1 MKGISRS
8 IFILV
13 ILAGIEIYVWQGL
26 KTIIQDSSKVTKNA
40 VTIAYFTFSFLT
52 LFTFFMASFRG
63 NIMFDY
69 AIFKVIFLICF
80 MLLLSKLFF
89 IVFLL
94 FDDIVRLFRWLFSA
108 ISAGSVSGNGISRL
122 KFLSITGAV
131 VGALPFAAMTYGI
144 IKGAHDYK
152 ITRVPLKLKN
162 LPQAFAGKTLI
173 QISDLHT
180 GSFWDKEA
188 VKKGIQSLVDLK
200 PDMVFFT
207 GDLVNNKESEL
218 DDYKAIFSQIKAPL
232 GVYSVLGNHDYGDYV
247 TWDNDEEK
255 AALLKAENLKQL
267 IQTQKEMGWDLLL
280 NENREIKIGEDSL
293 MVVGIENY
301 GTGGF
306 VQHGNM
312 PKAMEGVNPEKNILL
327 LSHDPSHW
335 KYQVI
340 KEYNM
345 VDAMFSGHTHGAQ
358 FGIETEKFKWSPIQL
373 RYKEWAGLYKDKEQQ
388 LYVNRGFG
396 YLGYPGRFGIRP
408 EITLFTLEK
417 A

>member
-1 MKGISRS
+1 MRS
-8 IFILV
+8 IQSSIIILF
-13 ILAGIEIYVWQGL
+13 ILAGIEIYVWQGF
-26 KTIIQDSSKVTKNA
+26 KTIIQDSSRFTKNV
-40 VTIAYFTFSFLT
+40 VTTAYFALSVIT
-52 LFTFFMASFRG
+52 LFCFFMATYKGR
-63 NIMFDY
+63 IMFDY
-69 AIFKVIFLICF
+69 AIFKVLFLLCF

-89 IVFLL
+89 LFFLL
-94 FDDIVRLFRWLFSA
+94 FEDITRLLRWLFSA
-108 ISAGSVSGNGISRL
+108 AKSGSLDGNGISRL

-144 IKGAHDYK
+144 VKGAHDYK

-162 LPQAFAGKTLI
+162 LPDGFVGKTLV
-173 QISDLHT
+173 QISDMHT

-188 VKKGIQSLVDLK
+188 ALKGIQKVIDLE

-207 GDLVNNKESEL
+207 GDLVNNKAEEL
-218 DDYKAIFSQIKAPL
+218 DGYKEVFSQIKAPL

-247 TWDNDEEK
+247 TWDLDKEINAK
-255 AALLKAENLKQL
+255 LKAENLKKL
-267 IQTQKEMGWDLLL
+267 IDTQREMGWDLLL
-280 NENREIKIGEDSL
+280 NENREIKIGADSL
-293 MVVGIENY
+293 VVVGIENY

-312 PKAMEGVNPEKNILL
+312 EEAMRGVDPNKNVML

-335 KYQVI
+335 KYQVTE
-340 KEYNM
+340 EYNM

-373 RYKEWAGLYKDKEQQ
+373 RYKEWAGLYQHKEQQ

>member
-1 MKGISRS
+1 MNRS
-8 IFILV
+8 LIIL
-13 ILAGIEIYVWQGL
+13 ILLAGIEIYVWQGF
-26 KTIIQDSSKVTKNA
+26 KTILQDSSKLTKSIVTF
-40 VTIAYFTFSFLT
+40 TYFTFSILT
-52 LFTFFMASFRG
+52 LFSFFMASYKG
-63 NIMFDY
+63 NVMFDY
-69 AIFKVIFLICF
+69 TIFKVLFLICF

-89 IVFLL
+89 LVFLL
-94 FDDIVRLFRWLFSA
+94 LEDVTRLIRWVFSA
-108 ISAGSVSGNGISRL
+108 VKTVSVEGNGISRL
-122 KFLSITGAV
+122 KFISMTGAV

-162 LPQAFAGKTLI
+162 LPDSFVGKTLV

-180 GSFWDKEA
+180 GSFWDKKA
-188 VKKGIQSLVDLK
+188 VFKGIQSVIDLK

-207 GDLVNNKESEL
+207 GDLVNNKETEL
-218 DDYKAIFSQIKAPL
+218 DEYKEIYSQIKAPL
-232 GVYSVLGNHDYGDYV
+232 GVYSVLGNHDYGDYI
-247 TWDNDEEK
+247 TWDLDKKTHEK
-255 AALLKAENLKQL
+255 LKAQNLKDL

-280 NENREIKIGEDSL
+280 NENREIKVGNDSL
-293 MVVGIENY
+293 IVVGIENY

-312 PKAMEGVNPEKNILL
+312 PEAMEGVDPKKNILL

-335 KYQVI
+335 KFQVVE
-340 KEYNM
+340 EYKM

-373 RYKEWAGLYKDKEQQ
+373 RYKEWAGLYKHKEQQ

-408 EITLFTLEK
+408 EITLLTLEK
-417 A
+417 G